1 MPNLSSYRSIPP
13 TSAASLRSAQ
23 PSFRGKKMRN
33 IPIILGLAIAAT
45 LVPGRVFAATFS
57 QLVVYGDSLSD
68 LNRAFTATG
77 GNVPLYGG
85 ANGGRFSNGPLWV
98 EYLAAGLGIA
108 TDPNTNFAVGGATT
122 GTVNTVANE
131 LTANGLPSPPQ
142 LVGIQQQVT
151 NNAIG
156 DPNALYIVWGGAN
169 DYLGGGIVN
178 PTTPVNNLTAEISTL
193 IARGAKNILVPNLP
207 NLGAL
212 PVTRTTT
219 NAAGLNLL
227 TQGHNAILAGSIAA
241 IQQARPD
248 VTLNILDVNDLFTRA
263 VNDPSQFNLTNVTDS
278 CLLVGCTNPN
288 AYLFWDTIH
297 PTTAAHQ
304 LIGNLALSTVAP
316 TAVPEP
322 FTIIGTIV
330 GGTAALR
337 LRKKLKA
344 VARSRS

>member
-1 MPNLSSYRSIPP
+1 MRKCSIV
-13 TSAASLRSAQ
+13 
-23 PSFRGKKMRN
+23 
-33 IPIILGLAIAAT
+33 LGLAIAAT
-45 LVPGRVFAATFS
+45 LVPGRVVAATFS

-77 GNVPLYGG
+77 GAAPRYVSTPT
-85 ANGGRFSNGPLWV
+85 AGRFSNGPIWV
-98 EYLAAGLGIA
+98 EYLADSLGIT

-122 GTVNTVANE
+122 GRLNTVAAE
-131 LTANGLPSPPQ
+131 LTANGIPILNPSA

-151 NNAIG
+151 NSSFVP
-156 DPNALYIVWGGAN
+156 DALYIVWGGAN
-169 DYLGGGIVN
+169 DYLGGGIVD
-178 PTTPVNNLTAEISTL
+178 PTIPVSNLTAEISTL

-212 PVTRTTT
+212 PGTRTSSV
-219 NAAGLNLL
+219 NAPVLSLL
-227 TQGHNAILAGSIAA
+227 TQGHNAALAGSIEALRRA
-241 IQQARPD
+241 DSSLTI
-248 VTLNILDVNDLFTRA
+248 NILDVNDLFTQA
-263 VNDPSQFNLTNVTDS
+263 VNDPGRFNFSNVTDG
-278 CLLVGCTNPN
+278 CLVVGCSNPD
-288 AYLFWDTIH
+288 AYLFWDPIH
-297 PTTAAHQ
+297 PTTAAHR

-344 VARSRS
+344 MDRSRSHQ